1 MKTNETLQKDV
12 QDAMKWEPLLNQAQI
27 LVSAKD
33 GIITLTGV
41 VNDYAKKSLAENAAK
56 NISGVKAVVEK
67 IEIEFDSSFHKSDN
81 EIAIEI
87 VNNFNWRQLPNDKV
101 KVKVEDGWVTL
112 EGELHWNYQRE
123 IAKSAVIYV
132 MGVKGITNNITLKSA
147 THDEVEKK
155 DIEDAYARNW
165 SLHDQNIQ
173 VNVLGT
179 KVVLSGTV
187 SSLYQKEEAA
197 QIAWNVP
204 GVSVVDNQL
213 VVLLIAL
220 YA

>member
-1 MKTNETLQKDV
+1 MKTNEALQKDV
-12 QDAMKWEPLLNQAQI
+12 EDAIKWEPLLNRTLI
-27 LVSAKD
+27 LVTAKE
-33 GIITLTGV
+33 GIITLSGV
-41 VNDYAKKSLAENAAK
+41 VNDYAKKSQAENAVK
-56 NISGVKAVVEK
+56 NVIGVKAVVEK

-81 EIAIEI
+81 EIATEI
-87 VNNFNWRQLPNDKV
+87 VHNFNWRQLPNDKV
-101 KVKVEDGWVTL
+101 KIKVEDGCVTL

-123 IAKSAVIYV
+123 AARTAVMYV
-132 MGVKGITNNITLKSA
+132 LGVKSITNNITLKSA

-155 DIEDAYARNW
+155 DIEFAFARNW
-165 SLHDQNIQ
+165 SIHDQNIQ

-179 KVVLSGTV
+179 KVVLSGSV

-197 QIAWNVP
+197 RIAWNVP

>member
-12 QDAMKWEPLLNQAQI
+12 QDAIKWEPLLNQAQI
-27 LVSAKD
+27 LVTAKD

-81 EIAIEI
+81 EIATEI

-101 KVKVEDGWVTL
+101 KVKVENGWVTL

-123 IAKSAVIYV
+123 IAKTSVTYV

-155 DIEDAYARNW
+155 DIEYAFARNW

-179 KVVLSGTV
+179 KVVLNGTV

>member
-101 KVKVEDGWVTL
+101 KVKVENGWVTL

-123 IAKSAVIYV
+123 TAKSAVIYV

-155 DIEDAYARNW
+155 DIEYAYARNW

-187 SSLYQKEEAA
+187 SSLYQKDEAE